1 MTSNGKALQGEGMSG
16 KDENAEQE
24 EAELSRKFQGREAI
38 LSSQISLYVKE
49 SKPNIPDGGWGWFV
63 VFAAF
68 MLNVI
73 SEGVTLSFGF
83 LYIEFLKEFKESAS
97 VTSWIGSLF
106 MAIPLLAGE

>member
-1 MTSNGKALQGEGMSG
+1 MTNNDL
-16 KDENAEQE
+16 EQ
-24 EAELSRKFQGREAI
+24 ATPVQLKRHFQGKESI
-38 LSSQISLYVKE
+38 LSSQINLYVQE

-63 VFAAF
+63 VFAAS

-83 LYIEFLKEFKESAS
+83 LYIEFLREFGASAS
-97 VTSWIGSLF
+97 ATSWIGSLF